1 MSVTTSLKAAGNSK
15 DTRIKGGT
23 LHVFYDHRPPRLK
36 LKDDDAS
43 EDQLHAATTACC
55 NCRVHGPSWSPLG
68 FDAMFEVFHIS
79 DVCFIAYTFSCSRPI
94 SLSTYRPTV
103 VFHSCFRHDIQTRSS
118 ISHRLDVPPVRLYG
132 RQAGVSGFGCH
143 RLERPASS
151 RRICAVTRGF
161 QTTTQDLS
169 VFQFPPRHYHMTRV
183 LLSPF
188 ITTVWTPVVLAITN
202 II

>member
-118 ISHRLDVPPVRLYG
+118 ISHRLDVPPVRLSIYTIGLQSASG
-132 RQAGVSGFGCH
+132 RFRFLVPPSATTCLSTPHLPSLAVLRQ
-143 RLERPASS
+143 RLN
-151 RRICAVTRGF
+151 F
-161 QTTTQDLS
+161 S
-169 VFQFPPRHYHMTRV
+169 VFPFLPRH
-183 LLSPF
+183 
-188 ITTVWTPVVLAITN
+188 
-202 II
+202 